1 MSRGF
6 PEYGARISPCKT
18 LASFELD
25 GATEVATLNE
35 GGRCLF
41 PYCGFRLDTASL
53 DFSIDIER
61 LLGGELLTISPRAD
75 VRHAAE
81 LCFAQFPAARRR
93 LRRMALAPA
102 REPQPRCIRELA
114 TMGSS

>member
-6 PEYGARISPCKT
+6 PEYGARISPGKT
-18 LASFELD
+18 LANFELD
-25 GATEVATLNE
+25 GATDVATLNE

-61 LLGGELLTISPRAD
+61 LLGGEL
-75 VRHAAE
+75 
-81 LCFAQFPAARRR
+81 
-93 LRRMALAPA
+93 
-102 REPQPRCIRELA
+102 
-114 TMGSS
+114 